1 MTVVKIALYIFFALI
16 LGLLGWR
23 MNSLLN
29 PKQKVSKAP
38 MSAPAEKKKSEVQ
51 EWLKNRDLY
60 EKRNQQQVRT
70 PVED

>member
-1 MTVVKIALYIFFALI
+1 MKIVLYLVFALI

-23 MNSLLN
+23 MNALLN

-38 MSAPAEKKKSEVQ
+38 MSAPVEKKKSEVQ

-70 PVED
+70 PVDE